1 MCRPLDKAFW
11 RLKCA
16 AEGLRGRAYGSTPG
30 VAAQRAGQREV
41 SLSIRKARRHEHE
54 KIVGNQM
61 AW

>member
-1 MCRPLDKAFW
+1 MHRPLDKAFW

-16 AEGLRGRAYGSTPG
+16 AEGR
-30 VAAQRAGQREV
+30 REV

-54 KIVGNQM
+54 EIVGNQM